1 MITYHKYT
9 KSMNIT
15 ISTTNNSAEKNMN
28 GFAGPVALH
37 P

>member
-1 MITYHKYT
+1 
-9 KSMNIT
+9 MNIT